1 MDEPGTTVGNDCFK
15 CSNSA
20 AYEIGLSKE
29 RKPLGSLKRN
39 HDEKLKCIR
48 DGYKLLPYIYTV
60 LIKVNLDL
68 EIVYEIEVVV
78 IDTIKG
84 VFRHQVAT
92 TACYADATFTHIP
105 GVILNFRRFSTI
117 LQKLMINTSGLAL
130 HISI

>member
-1 MDEPGTTVGNDCFK
+1 MYKGRVQVTT
-15 CSNSA
+15 
-20 AYEIGLSKE
+20 L
-29 RKPLGSLKRN
+29 
-39 HDEKLKCIR
+39 
-48 DGYKLLPYIYTV
+48 YIYN
-60 LIKVNLDL
+60 LIEVNLDL

-105 GVILNFRRFSTI
+105 GVILDVGRFSTI
-117 LQKLMINTSGLAL
+117 LRKLMINTSGLAL